1 MTFYK
6 KFLKFNYSAIK
17 RYGEKYWT
25 PFEGV
30 IEFNVNYVVSCSVM
44 ENGNLDANQPELVP
58 YMLELSNGTK
68 LICVADMS
76 MLKEGEVLLS
86 EQGETAVEVGE
97 HNVNRK
103 FVNFLVTNLNY

>member
-44 ENGNLDANQPELVP
+44 ENGNL
-58 YMLELSNGTK
+58 
-68 LICVADMS
+68 
-76 MLKEGEVLLS
+76 
-86 EQGETAVEVGE
+86 
-97 HNVNRK
+97 
-103 FVNFLVTNLNY
+103 

>member
-6 KFLKFNYSAIK
+6 KFLKFYYSAIK

-25 PFEGV
+25 PFEGF
-30 IEFNVNYVVSCSVM
+30 IEFNVNYVVSCSVL

-58 YMLELSNGTK
+58 YMLELGNGTK

-86 EQGETAVEVGE
+86 EKGETAVEVGE
-97 HNVNRK
+97 HNVHRK
-103 FVNFLVTNLNY
+103 YVQFLITNLNY

>member
-30 IEFNVNYVVSCSVM
+30 IEFNINYVVSCGVL
-44 ENGNLDANQPELVP
+44 ENGYLDANQPNHVP

-68 LICVADMS
+68 LICVVDQS
-76 MLKEGEVLLS
+76 MLKEGEVVLS

-97 HNVNRK
+97 HNTSRK
-103 FVNFLVTNLNY
+103 HVDFLITKLNY